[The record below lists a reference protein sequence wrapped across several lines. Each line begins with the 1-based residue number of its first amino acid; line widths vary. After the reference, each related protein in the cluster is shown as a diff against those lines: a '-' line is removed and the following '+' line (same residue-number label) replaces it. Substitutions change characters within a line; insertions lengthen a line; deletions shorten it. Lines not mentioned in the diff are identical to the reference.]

1 MKTKSRQSGLTLPEM
16 TVVVATIAL
25 LTALGLPAIRAL
37 LNSFQTQSGT
47 ENLVSAALANARA
60 MAAKEQHYAGI
71 RFQQDSTGNQYMIFV
86 VHDFEKT
93 GLSPG
98 FRAVEGIKPIRL
110 PENSRVMDLRVR
122 ANRGTS
128 WTDAADPVDEPLNM
142 LHLDDTNPQNAGPD
156 QQNISVT
163 DTSSFSI
170 IFSPAGKLVV
180 RNVRL
185 RNEDGIFRPDNS
197 IAAQTSMD
205 DVLNSTTNIA
215 NFDVGR
221 FVQDDYAELGLGAE
235 PSRNRFVVCDMTQFD
250 QLNAQGRFEYLSSL
264 ELININ
270 PYTGTII
277 SPD

>member
-1 MKTKSRQSGLTLPEM
+1 MRTKSRQAGLTLPEM
-16 TVVVATIAL
+16 TVVVTIIAL

-37 LNSFQTQSGT
+37 LNSFQTQSGA
-47 ENLVSAALANARA
+47 ENLISAALANARA

-93 GLSPG
+93 GLNPG
-98 FRAVEGIKPIRL
+98 FRAVEGVKPIKL

-122 ANRGTS
+122 TNR
-128 WTDAADPVDEPLNM
+128 TDAADPPDEPLGVV
-142 LHLDDTNPQNAGPD
+142 HLDDTNPLNVGPN
-156 QQNISVT
+156 QENISVT
-163 DTSSFSI
+163 DASSFSI
-170 IFSPAGKLVV
+170 VFSPAGKLVV

-185 RNEDGIFRPDNS
+185 RNEDGVFRPDNS
-197 IAAQTSMD
+197 VPAQISMD
-205 DVLNSTTNIA
+205 DVLNSPTNIA
-215 NFDVGR
+215 NFDIGR

-250 QLNAQGRFEYLSSL
+250 KLNAQGRFDYLNSL
-264 ELININ
+264 ELIHIN
-270 PYTGTII
+270 PYTGMII